1 MARFWRFC
9 WRIAAPVGSQS
20 KCVAAWLR
28 RLLTSRSVNENG
40 PKTKSASIIQRCAL
54 GLKPVWLLGRK
65 VHSDLLALLDSLA
78 IQFRRLELPLL
89 HGVEGGI
96 AENGRPADELQIA
109 GLAVFADH
117 DLDCHR
123 TTQPASFGDGG
134 INRSDSLKYLYGF
147 QLGLRHHRR
156 RGRSHGL
163 DERAQRSSVACAGR
177 V

>member
-20 KCVAAWLR
+20 KCEAVWSR
-28 RLLTSRSVNENG
+28 RQLTSRSVNENG
-40 PKTKSASIIQRCAL
+40 PKTESASIIHRCAL
-54 GLKPVWLLGRK
+54 GPKPVCYLGRK

-78 IQFRRLELPLL
+78 VQLRRLELPLL
-89 HGVEGGI
+89 HGFEGGI
-96 AENGRPADELQIA
+96 AENGRPTDELQIV
-109 GLAVFADH
+109 GLAVFSDD
-117 DLDCHR
+117 DLDRHR

-134 INRSDSLKYLYGF
+134 INRSDSLKHLHRL

-163 DERAQRSSVACAGR
+163 DERGQRSSVACAGR